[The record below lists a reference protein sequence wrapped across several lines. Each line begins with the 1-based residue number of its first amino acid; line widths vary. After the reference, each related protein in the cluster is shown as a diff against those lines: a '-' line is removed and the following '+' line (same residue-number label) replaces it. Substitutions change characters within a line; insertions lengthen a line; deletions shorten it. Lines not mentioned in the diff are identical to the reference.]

1 MTKITPEQAYNAAKL
16 LFPNIADLKIKR
28 GVETVH
34 GRGNALLGRG
44 DPILLRCEIDW
55 PEGVTEWP
63 QPRKC
68 LMCGTPIASLVYMDR
83 YTDRDQNEFCSSRC
97 REVYA
102 FHEACIALE
111 DAVRRIGHLG
121 GDPST
126 QEHALTLI
134 GPTRK
139 TPAKK
144 QP

>member
-44 DPILLRCEIDW
+44 DPMFLRCEIEW

-63 QPRKC
+63 KPRLC
-68 LMCGTPIASLVYMDR
+68 DMCGTPIGSLVH
-83 YTDRDQNEFCSSRC
+83 TDRDLNEFCCSRC
-97 REVYA
+97 QEVYA
-102 FHEACIALE
+102 FHKADVALE
-111 DAVRRIGHLG
+111 NAVKLIQHLG
-121 GDPST
+121 GNPCM
-126 QEHALTLI
+126 QIKALALI
-134 GPTRK
+134 GPMRK
-139 TPAKK
+139 TPAKQ